1 LYDASRAGVQIDLII
16 RGVCAL
22 RPGIPGLSDNI
33 RVRSIIG
40 RFLEHHRVFYF
51 ASSDSVLLSSADW
64 MDRNFFRRVEVCFP
78 VLDEKLKKR
87 VVDESLKTYLADS
100 GEAWEMDGDGR
111 YRRKNTAHDK
121 RAAAQAALLDKLS
134 SAPAPA

>member
-1 LYDASRAGVQIDLII
+1 
-16 RGVCAL
+16 
-22 RPGIPGLSDNI
+22 
-33 RVRSIIG
+33 
-40 RFLEHHRVFYF
+40 
-51 ASSDSVLLSSADW
+51 

-78 VLDEKLKKR
+78 VLDDKLKKR

-100 GEAWEMDGDGR
+100 GEAWEMDGEGR
-111 YRRKNTAHDK
+111 YKRKKSAHDK